1 MSIRLD
7 LYWIDWVPTH
17 VRYIKGMQQGGLS
30 GRNGDISLLVCIKRF
45 HKMLSSTQHVGVIG
59 WFFDMWQLSMSMRTF
74 PKDKTALLFESNR
87 IRECNVSMPSS
98 TCYSWLQSSMGGI
111 LMRKKSVFGSL
122 MFKSDDHSS
131 MLVVSSACWTAL
143 TSFGWWAM
151 RWIKG
156 NIQYTSA
163 VDFHWLY
170 CISISRVLFQKE
182 KECHEDL
189 RVPLHRFET
198 SSLYWFSIIL
208 HVS

>member
-1 MSIRLD
+1 VAWVGGMAISPCLFASNDSTRCCPRLNMLVWLD
-7 LYWIDWVPTH
+7 GSLICGNCPCRWEPFQKTRQPYCSSPTGSESAMYPCHQALAIAGCNPAWV
-17 VRYIKGMQQGGLS
+17 
-30 GRNGDISLLVCIKRF
+30 
-45 HKMLSSTQHVGVIG
+45 
-59 WFFDMWQLSMSMRTF
+59 
-74 PKDKTALLFESNR
+74 ES
-87 IRECNVSMPSS
+87 
-98 TCYSWLQSSMGGI
+98 WWG
-111 LMRKKSVFGSL
+111 KKSVFGSL

-131 MLVVSSACWTAL
+131 MLVVSSACWTAM

-156 NIQYTSA
+156 SIQYTSA

-198 SSLYWFSIIL
+198 SSLWYCNQCPL
-208 HVS
+208 D